1 MYIGVLERVVALGGS
16 GIAIAMKSCVAQPP
30 RARKRKT
37 TNSNN
42 PQQPPTTNNNQQRPT
57 TTNNNQQQPTTTNN
71 NQQRPTMYIRS
82 MCSSI
87 GGFVNWLQ
95 DDVHATQ
102 HGCSAYLL
110 DGVAHEWRA
119 ARLPPSVPRPG
130 PTTVFILHSPTRCSP
145 QGSLDKLAWYVSD
158 AWLGQHHF
166 DGLVQLRGPRP
177 AEGSAAKAAK
187 AAHGN
192 NLL

>member
-1 MYIGVLERVVALGGS
+1 MSIQLQRCDANMLSVTCQYPIAHTYGLGAYIS
-16 GIAIAMKSCVAQPP
+16 
-30 RARKRKT
+30 
-37 TNSNN
+37 
-42 PQQPPTTNNNQQRPT
+42 
-57 TTNNNQQQPTTTNN
+57 
-71 NQQRPTMYIRS
+71 MYIRS

-145 QGSLDKLAWYVSD
+145 QGSLDKLAWYVSE
-158 AWLGQHHF
+158 AWLGRHHVA
-166 DGLVQLRGPRP
+166 GLVQLRGPRP
-177 AEGSAAKAAK
+177 AERSAAKAAK

-192 NLL
+192 NAL